1 MTLLDSY
8 LVQNHQRD
16 LLRAAAR
23 SRRNDRPAPR
33 RLRRRAST
41 VTSR

>member
-23 SRRNDRPAPR
+23 SRRVDRPGPR
-33 RLRRRAST
+33 RFRRRAST
-41 VTSR
+41 APAR